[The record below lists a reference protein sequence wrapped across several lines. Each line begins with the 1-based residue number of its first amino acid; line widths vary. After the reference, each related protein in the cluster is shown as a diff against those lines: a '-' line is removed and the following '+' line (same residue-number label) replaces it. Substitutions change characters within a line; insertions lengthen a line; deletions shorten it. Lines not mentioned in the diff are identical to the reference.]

1 MPQDA
6 FTLRLN
12 ALELNKILTGGKISK
27 IVQPSREEVAFYIYT
42 QRTTLKLLINV
53 NASDCGVYFT
63 CDNVEAPLVAPNFCM
78 LLRKHLQNAEILSVS
93 LVGFER
99 ILKAELLCRND
110 FSDCVRELYIEIMG
124 KYSNVILTE
133 NGIIMGALKMTAL
146 DLNAKRM
153 IFTGVP
159 YALPEKQE
167 KADPS
172 NAAALKKALENPLPD
187 LGKTLFERIAGLAPC
202 TAEEIARSYRGGDL
216 AAHVHAYIFSDE
228 ISPRVGEKD
237 FYARGGSG
245 KPFES
250 LAEAQT
256 FFYDTRKRA
265 KRLETKRKSLHAACA
280 SHLKKHEKRLAQT
293 LEKIEACK
301 DCEILRVKGELLTA
315 NLYKIERGMKG
326 VELENYYDGGTLKI
340 TLDPAL
346 TPSQNAQAYYKRYR
360 KQKRTEEFLLPQ
372 ADETRREIDY
382 IAGLLTA
389 VETAADESDLT
400 SLEEELLAAGLLAQP
415 KEKKK
420 KTEEIG
426 FRSYEKDGFTILAGR
441 NNLQNEKLVRSSSPD
456 DLWLHV
462 QKYHSCH
469 VVIKTEGR
477 KVPDGVLLF
486 AAQICA
492 RYSGAGGGKVPVDYC
507 KIKFVKKPPK
517 SKPGFVIYTDY
528 KTVLVEKE

>member
-6 FTLRLN
+6 FTLRLS
-12 ALELNKILTGGKISK
+12 ALELNKLLTGGKISK
-27 IVQPSREEVAFYIYT
+27 IVQPSREEVVFYIYT
-42 QRTTLKLLINV
+42 QKTTSKLVLNV

-63 CDNVEAPLVAPNFCM
+63 DEAVEAPLVAPNFCM
-78 LLRKHLQNAEILSVS
+78 LLRKHLHNAEILNVS

-99 ILKAELLCRND
+99 IVKIELLCRSD
-110 FSDCVRELYIEIMG
+110 FSDCTRELYIEVMG

-133 NGIIMGALKMTAL
+133 KGAIMGALKTTSL

-153 IFTGVP
+153 IFTGMNYV
-159 YALPEKQE
+159 LPEKQD

-172 NAAALKKALENPLPD
+172 DRDALAAALVNPLPD
-187 LGKTLFERIAGLAPC
+187 LGKMLFERVAGLAPC

-216 AAHVHAYIFSDE
+216 AAHVHTYVFSDE
-228 ISPRVGEKD
+228 ISPRVGERD
-237 FYARGGSG
+237 FYARGGTG
-245 KPFES
+245 ERFETLS
-250 LAEAQT
+250 EAQT
-256 FFYDTRKRA
+256 FFYDTRKRK
-265 KRLETKRKSLHAACA
+265 KRLEAKRKSLHTVCA
-280 SHLKKHEKRLAQT
+280 NARKKHEKRLAQT

-301 DCEILRVKGELLTA
+301 DCELLRIKGELLTA

-326 VELENYYDGGTLKI
+326 VELENYYDGSTLKI

-346 TPSQNAQAYYKRYR
+346 SPAQNAQAYYKRYR

-372 ADETRREIDY
+372 ADETRRELDY

-389 VETAADESDLT
+389 IETAADESDLT

-420 KTEEIG
+420 KAEEIG
-426 FRSYEKDGFTILAGR
+426 FRIYEKDGFTVLAGR
-441 NNLQNEKLVRSSSPD
+441 NNLQNERLVRASSPD
-456 DLWLHV
+456 DLWLHT

-469 VVIKTEGR
+469 VVIKTEER
-477 KVPDGVLLF
+477 TVPDGVLLF

-492 RYSGAGGGKVPVDYC
+492 RYSGAGGGKIPVDYC

-528 KTVLVEKE
+528 KTVLVETE